1 MIKKRK
7 IRCVKKVSFI
17 EDCHKYEKVFRKGD
31 SIFVDGVS
39 FRLSPVGLTELLDS
53 CFPSGWR
60 NSTTWLSLLDA
71 AWRFWSCDFG
81 AIHVLLSV
89 ERSCILH
96 ENIALWSWIANFIDR
111 EYHILYYG
119 QNHYH

>member
-7 IRCVKKVSFI
+7 FRSVKKSSFI

-31 SIFVDGVS
+31 FIVVAGVS
-39 FRLSPVGLTELLDS
+39 FRLSPVGLTELLDA

-60 NSTTWLSLLDA
+60 NSTIWLSLLDA
-71 AWRFWSCDFG
+71 SWRFWSCDFG

-96 ENIALWSWIANFIDR
+96 DNIALWSWIANFIDR

-119 QNHYH
+119 QNHNY